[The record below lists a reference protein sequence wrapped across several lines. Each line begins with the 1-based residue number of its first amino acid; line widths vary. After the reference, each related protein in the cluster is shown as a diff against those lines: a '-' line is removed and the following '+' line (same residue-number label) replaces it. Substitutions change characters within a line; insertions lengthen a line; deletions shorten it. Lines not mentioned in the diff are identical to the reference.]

1 MASEGKLCGPL
12 GQLRLVPPQARQGLA
27 RAVCQTNLIGEA
39 VDTPPSQYTGQWA
52 LSWYDIPHCE
62 GRTLASQL
70 RDPVASQLVGIL
82 ACWLAIVVHPLG
94 NSVCLGLSAHG
105 ASIAGSSRPAICHCH
120 NLIYSITHLLSLPDN
135 MQISANLLHQLAFL
149 TKYCFFPSLSFP
161 NLACACKFYQ
171 PN

>member
-1 MASEGKLCGPL
+1 MGCGRLLNQRLSLKSVPKSAIYGKALQTFGSV
-12 GQLRLVPPQARQGLA
+12 GISTTQVRQGLA

-39 VDTPPSQYTGQWA
+39 VDTPPSQDTGQWA
-52 LSWYDIPHCE
+52 LSRYDIPHCG

-105 ASIAGSSRPAICHCH
+105 ASIAGSSRPANCHCQ
-120 NLIYSITHLLSLPDN
+120 NLIYSITHVHFLPDN
-135 MQISANLLHQLAFL
+135 MQIPAHLLH
-149 TKYCFFPSLSFP
+149 
-161 NLACACKFYQ
+161 
-171 PN
+171 